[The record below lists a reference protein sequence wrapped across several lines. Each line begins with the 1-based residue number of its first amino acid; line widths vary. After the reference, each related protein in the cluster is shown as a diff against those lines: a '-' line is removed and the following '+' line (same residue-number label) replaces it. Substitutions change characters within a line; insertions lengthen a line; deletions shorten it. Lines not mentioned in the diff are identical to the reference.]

1 APMNYFGQHLTALA
15 YGTGARFIVG
25 CVLVSLG
32 ILLAA
37 GGGSWD
43 ITNHLLNKPETFFA
57 PPHAILY
64 TGAGTAVVG
73 AALLFFASR
82 SLGKVVWSA
91 KLAVAGV
98 ALLVSAGPVDFAWHT
113 AFGLDG
119 LLSPP
124 HFVLVSGM
132 VLSSLGALAGMVHY
146 NRMKVRRGEPVR
158 LHIVFIVI
166 GILPLWLSLSGM
178 IDMFTLPFSNTA
190 YFNFDPDR
198 TFAVAFA
205 SVGFPFLI
213 AACLCTAS
221 VLAGRRFGALSI
233 TGGAFVLT
241 SILTSIIP
249 SEELWPTIQFY
260 MLNII
265 PIVAMDAI
273 LSYRYWRPFRI
284 PLYAAGAVAGLT
296 FFMLYFPLITHTYNE
311 FTHYGRLVWPSVTAA
326 IYFEEMAIAYPYVA
340 APAASMGVLG
350 ALAAD
355 RLAGRNKDL

>member
-1 APMNYFGQHLTALA
+1 MNYFRQGLTALA
-15 YGTGARFIVG
+15 YGTGARFIIG

-32 ILLAA
+32 ILLA
-37 GGGSWD
+37 GSGGSWD

-57 PPHAILY
+57 PPHAVLY
-64 TGAGTAVVG
+64 SGVATSIVG
-73 AALLFFASR
+73 AVMLFLASR
-82 SLGKVVWSA
+82 TFENVVLPA

-98 ALLVSAGPVDFAWHT
+98 GLLVTAGPVDFAWHS

-146 NRMKVRRGEPVR
+146 SRITSRRDEPVR
-158 LHIVFIVI
+158 LRPLFIII
-166 GILPLWLSLSGM
+166 GILPLWLSLSGV
-178 IDMFTLPFSNTA
+178 IDMLTLPFSKTD

-205 SVGFPFLI
+205 SIGFPLVV
-213 AACLCTAS
+213 AACLCASS
-221 VLAGRRFGALSI
+221 VLVGRRFGALSM
-233 TGGAFVLT
+233 TGAAFVT
-241 SILTSIIP
+241 ISVLTSIIP
-249 SEELWPTIQFY
+249 SEALWPTIPFY

-265 PIVAMDAI
+265 PIVAADAI

-284 PLYAAGAVAGLT
+284 PLYAAGAIAGLI
-296 FFMLYFPLITHTYNE
+296 FFTLYFPLITHTYNE
-311 FTHYGRLVWPSVTAA
+311 FTNYGRLPWASVTTA

-340 APAASMGVLG
+340 APAAAMGVLG
-350 ALAAD
+350 ALGAD
-355 RLAGRNKDL
+355 RLAGRNKVL